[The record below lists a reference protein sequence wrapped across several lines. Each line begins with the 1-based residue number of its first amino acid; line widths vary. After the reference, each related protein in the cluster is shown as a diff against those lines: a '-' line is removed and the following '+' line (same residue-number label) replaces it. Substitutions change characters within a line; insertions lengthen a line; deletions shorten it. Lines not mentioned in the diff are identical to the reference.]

1 LHLNEISNVVVEWGA
16 LNGDRDR
23 DSDCIHYTHICMYA
37 LSKSWSMVHGPWSTF
52 DTEISDRCECIKF
65 GCFREWWGWRW
76 WKMELLGSDT
86 EWECELHSHWMLLPE
101 TKSFRLSL
109 QVSLNV
115 WVAYKENMGK
125 ELWRRTLW
133 GGHWKKDGNSS
144 K

>member
-1 LHLNEISNVVVEWGA
+1 LNEISNVVVEWGA

-23 DSDCIHYTHICMYA
+23 DSDCIHYTHICMHCQNHGP
-37 LSKSWSMVHGPWSTF
+37 WSMVHGPHSTLKFLTDASASSSDAFESGGDGDDGRWSCL
-52 DTEISDRCECIKF
+52 EAIRSGSVNCI
-65 GCFREWWGWRW
+65 
-76 WKMELLGSDT
+76 
-86 EWECELHSHWMLLPE
+86 PIE